1 MTSTTTDLTVAAWP
15 DCAPRLLRPGAVGP
29 ESYAEYTQAGG
40 YRQLS
45 DVGALLEQVDLSGLL
60 GRGGAAFPLGTK
72 LRTVRDAGLRGSET
86 VVVANGEEGEP
97 ASVKDRW
104 LLRVRPHLV
113 LDGLRLAAAVVGA
126 ARVYVYVSDDRAA
139 TAVTGALAEL
149 APDVFGDTEVTVVTV
164 EPGYVAGEETA
175 AVRRINGG
183 PAKPTDKPPRPFEE
197 GVLGLPTMV
206 SNVETLANLPFIH
219 EHGAQ
224 RYRAVGTPMSPGTFL
239 ATITGA
245 GRPPA
250 LYEIPYGAAFSTLLE
265 VHGVDAESVRGALMG
280 GYFAGLLNSDVLDAT
295 LDNESI
301 RRLGAGLGC
310 GAISILTDDCPVAV
324 AASVMSYFDR
334 ENAGQCGSCFN
345 GTAAMAAV
353 ICALRDGVATDE
365 DLARLE
371 RWSVV
376 LRGRGACGTL
386 DAATNIAASLL
397 RQFPQVVSR
406 HLGNDCSACRTTAFS
421 AVRPYEVEAVAQ
433 T

>member
-104 LLRVRPHLV
+104 LLRLRPHLV

-175 AVRRINGG
+175 AVRRI
-183 PAKPTDKPPRPFEE
+183 
-197 GVLGLPTMV
+197 
-206 SNVETLANLPFIH
+206 
-219 EHGAQ
+219 
-224 RYRAVGTPMSPGTFL
+224 
-239 ATITGA
+239 
-245 GRPPA
+245 
-250 LYEIPYGAAFSTLLE
+250 
-265 VHGVDAESVRGALMG
+265 
-280 GYFAGLLNSDVLDAT
+280 
-295 LDNESI
+295 
-301 RRLGAGLGC
+301 
-310 GAISILTDDCPVAV
+310 
-324 AASVMSYFDR
+324 
-334 ENAGQCGSCFN
+334 
-345 GTAAMAAV
+345 
-353 ICALRDGVATDE
+353 
-365 DLARLE
+365 
-371 RWSVV
+371 
-376 LRGRGACGTL
+376 
-386 DAATNIAASLL
+386 
-397 RQFPQVVSR
+397 
-406 HLGNDCSACRTTAFS
+406 
-421 AVRPYEVEAVAQ
+421 
-433 T
+433 